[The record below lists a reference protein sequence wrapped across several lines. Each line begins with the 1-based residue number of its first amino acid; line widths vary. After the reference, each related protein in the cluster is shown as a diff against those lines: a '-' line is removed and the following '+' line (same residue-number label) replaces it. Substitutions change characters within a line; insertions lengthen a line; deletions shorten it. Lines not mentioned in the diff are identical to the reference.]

1 VVDHPRSRAPRS
13 TVRLFVAFAAIT
25 LVPVFVLGAVLAAS
39 YRSEARRRGIAEG
52 RSEGSLIGKTLIEPL
67 LVSGDLSKGLT
78 TEQWIETRQVVL
90 KSIKDG
96 DVVRLRIR
104 DMSGYVVYSDDG
116 SGFAEMPDEEALD
129 VARGKLITKVTTV
142 NADNNDHGPSGVQ
155 AVEAYRPLRGGPDAA
170 IVGVLEVYLP
180 YAPIAHE
187 VSAGLTTLYWNL
199 AVGLAM
205 LYLAVFSIS
214 AFVSRGLRRQLAV
227 NAFLAQHDTL
237 TALPNRTLFHDR
249 ARAAVADAAA
259 NGWPVAIA
267 IADLDRFKEVN
278 DTLGHH
284 NGDRLLT
291 ELASRLADHARKG
304 DTVARLG
311 GDEFGIILQEVEDA
325 EVALQRLRTIID
337 HEVDVSGLPLS
348 VEASIG
354 YVLAP
359 EDGTDID
366 ELLQRAD
373 VAMYVAKSQHAG
385 VTRYDATFNHYD
397 AANLALIGELRHG
410 IDDDQLVLHY
420 QPKARLSDSHIEAV
434 EALVR
439 WQHPTLGL
447 LYPDRF
453 LPLAEQTDVID
464 KLTTWVLRRA
474 LRDVSTLS
482 DEIAIAV
489 NVSARNLARADFGS
503 RVVELLRQAGV
514 APNRLI
520 IEITETALLADP
532 TRAAGI
538 LLELD
543 MAGVKVSI
551 DDFGKGQTSLG
562 YLSELRV
569 HELKIDRTFV
579 SDMLVNRAHAA
590 IVRSIVD
597 LGHNLALRVVA
608 EGVETEAVLA
618 GLRQTGCDVA
628 QGYLLARPMAFAQ
641 LTTWLAAS
649 ALHPSVAVQG

>member
-129 VARGKLITKVTTV
+129 VARGRLITKVTTV

-649 ALHPSVAVQG
+649 APHPSVAVQG

>member
-1 VVDHPRSRAPRS
+1 
-13 TVRLFVAFAAIT
+13 
-25 LVPVFVLGAVLAAS
+25 LGAVLAAS

-129 VARGKLITKVTTV
+129 VARGRLITKVTTV

-649 ALHPSVAVQG
+649 APHPSVAVQG

>member
-1 VVDHPRSRAPRS
+1 
-13 TVRLFVAFAAIT
+13 VRLFVAFAAIT

-129 VARGKLITKVTTV
+129 VARGRLITKVTTV

-649 ALHPSVAVQG
+649 APHPSVAVQG